1 MVTITLSPDC
11 LNGNLRCVG
20 MKCKE
25 AERPC
30 TPVPSPWSITLL
42 HICWRNTTQVENW
55 LVWAFLGFWRMRPSL
70 SLSPTFASWRQIPI
84 SDNVGGVKH
93 FSSTLTHALRRARH
107 FALVEG
113 LAFCSTNQGPLVIV
127 SGQETRSDPSISS
140 VTTSIMITTSNS
152 PLQGSGTP
160 NRYDGELLHTMGIS
174 GLSRVR
180 TELFHLLVI
189 PFLTHHPVH
198 LNRQPAS
205 HGDLGDLPSP
215 PHRQVKIL
223 AAPLLVTA
231 YRHLRRFYE
240 QE

>member
-1 MVTITLSPDC
+1 MHS
-11 LNGNLRCVG
+11 
-20 MKCKE
+20 E
-25 AERPC
+25 ERA
-30 TPVPSPWSITLL
+30 I
-42 HICWRNTTQVENW
+42 
-55 LVWAFLGFWRMRPSL
+55 SL
-70 SLSPTFASWRQIPI
+70 SLK
-84 SDNVGGVKH
+84 V
-93 FSSTLTHALRRARH
+93 LL
-107 FALVEG
+107 
-113 LAFCSTNQGPLVIV
+113 FCSTNQGPLVIV

-140 VTTSIMITTSNS
+140 VTTSNS

-231 YRHLRRFYE
+231 YRHLRRFY
-240 QE
+240 QQAAQP

>member
-1 MVTITLSPDC
+1 MGTF
-11 LNGNLRCVG
+11 
-20 MKCKE
+20 
-25 AERPC
+25 
-30 TPVPSPWSITLL
+30 LL
-42 HICWRNTTQVENW
+42 WFQ
-55 LVWAFLGFWRMRPSL
+55 GD
-70 SLSPTFASWRQIPI
+70 TF
-84 SDNVGGVKH
+84 NVVQQH

-113 LAFCSTNQGPLVIV
+113 LAVCFTNQGPLVIV

-240 QE
+240 QEAQQ

>member
-1 MVTITLSPDC
+1 MVWPIMGKESYVHRGGQVNERQCLGRSGIKMVVKSP
-11 LNGNLRCVG
+11 L
-20 MKCKE
+20 
-25 AERPC
+25 
-30 TPVPSPWSITLL
+30 
-42 HICWRNTTQVENW
+42 
-55 LVWAFLGFWRMRPSL
+55 
-70 SLSPTFASWRQIPI
+70 

-240 QE
+240 QEAQP